1 MDELA
6 QTLKDR
12 IAPVLEE
19 DGFECVELKVV
30 RSRATRII
38 HLFADKE
45 GGITIADCA
54 KLSRKLSAL
63 LEQDPEWGEYR
74 LEVSS
79 PGVERPLKT
88 PRDFSKNRDRE
99 VTLWI
104 TDGDKRRS
112 LDGVVL
118 DADES
123 SVTLRNKTGDFR
135 IPADSIVQGRI
146 RLKWS

>member
-1 MDELA
+1 MDEFV
-6 QTLKDR
+6 QTLKNR

-38 HLFADKE
+38 QLFADKE

-54 KLSRKLSAL
+54 KLSRKISAL

-88 PRDFSKNRDRE
+88 SRDFSKNRDRE

-104 TDGDKRRS
+104 ADGDKSRT
-112 LDGVVL
+112 LEGVVL
-118 DADES
+118 DADET

-135 IPADSIVQGRI
+135 IPVDSIVQGRI